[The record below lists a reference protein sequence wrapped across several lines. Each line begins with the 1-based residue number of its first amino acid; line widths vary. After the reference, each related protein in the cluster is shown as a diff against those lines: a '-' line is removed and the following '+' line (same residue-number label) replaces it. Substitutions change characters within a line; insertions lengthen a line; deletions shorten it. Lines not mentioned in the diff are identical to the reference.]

1 MARPIILGVVGD
13 SATGKTTITKG
24 LVEILG
30 KDNVTHIGMDDY
42 HKYDRTQRAEHGITP
57 LHPDCNYMDIIEQHL
72 QHLRNGEP
80 ILKPVYQHADG
91 TFGPPQYVMPKRFAV
106 IEGLLGYHTQ
116 ELAVDYDVRV
126 YLAPPEE
133 LRREWKIKRDTSKRG
148 YTEPGRARRPRQ
160 ARAGLRG
167 VHPPAA
173 GPRRHRHLVP
183 RRARTA
189 TRTTSTRCSCCARA
203 CRTRTSRGSSTRTAS
218 DGITLEEKANE
229 TCLFIPG
236 NVDRERGAAIEE
248 AIWEKMHF
256 ASHLRTERLGEFT
269 VGEEVH
275 RSESLAIVQV
285 LILYHLVTAKAAV
298 AVGGDEAIVALRPGA
313 RPRPDAGRSPTTTR
327 THVPRRRTPPAPR
340 APRTV

>member
-30 KDNVTHIGMDDY
+30 RDNVTHIGMDDY
-42 HKYDRTQRAEHGITP
+42 HKYDRTERTERKITP

-72 QHLRNGEP
+72 THLRNGEP

-91 TFGPPQYVMPKRFAV
+91 TFGPPQYIAPKRFAV
-106 IEGLLGYHTQ
+106 IEGLLGYHTPA
-116 ELAVDYDVRV
+116 LASIYDVRV

-148 YTEPGRARRPRQ
+148 YTRQGVLDDLERREPDSEAYIRPQQGRGDIVISF
-160 ARAGLRG
+160 RANEAGDQDHLDAVLKLRKGLPHPDFSGIVDEDRG
-167 VHPPAA
+167 
-173 GPRRHRHLVP
+173 
-183 RRARTA
+183 
-189 TRTTSTRCSCCARA
+189 
-203 CRTRTSRGSSTRTAS
+203 
-218 DGITLEEKANE
+218 DGIKLEEKANE
-229 TCLFIPG
+229 TCLYIAG

-248 AIWEKMHF
+248 AVWQKMHF
-256 ASHLRTERLGEFT
+256 ASHLRTEQLGEFS
-269 VGEEVH
+269 VGSETH

-298 AVGGDEAIVALRPGA
+298 AVGGDDVTA
-313 RPRPDAGRSPTTTR
+313 RSSEESPSQSQEEPDHDSDA
-327 THVPRRRTPPAPR
+327 VPAAP
-340 APRTV
+340 